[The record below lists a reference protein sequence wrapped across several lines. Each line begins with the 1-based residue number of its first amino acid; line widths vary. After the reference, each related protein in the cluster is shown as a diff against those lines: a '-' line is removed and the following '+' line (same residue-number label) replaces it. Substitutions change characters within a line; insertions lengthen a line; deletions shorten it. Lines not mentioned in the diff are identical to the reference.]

1 MKKRF
6 ITNVLKRAA
15 VLTAA
20 CSLLLTG
27 CGSAA
32 GAAVAATG
40 VAASSAASG
49 SGDLTKVRVGT
60 DTMQLAYAQ
69 IIGKQKGFYAENG
82 IDVEITTYAAGIET
96 INAIMTGAEDIG
108 AAYDYALSTRCIP
121 DTKIR
126 MISAFV
132 TNADGSYW
140 FEAADEN
147 VKTAADLK
155 GKSIG
160 IVKGTLG
167 EYLIAKELES
177 GGLTYDDVTINYLSS
192 DGEVAAAYVA
202 GQLDAI
208 LGLKPFTEEIEK
220 REGHHIVNTTGDIGI
235 ISQGFLA
242 ADKTFAA
249 EHPDAVAAYL
259 KGTQKAVDYIKSDTD
274 DAAQICADYLTVSKQ
289 DVLLSFESFT
299 FDVSYSE
306 ADHEHLQDI
315 ANWCVENGVLE
326 NETKI
331 TEYTDLAPL
340 KAAFPEKVTCKD

>member
-1 MKKRF
+1 MKKNH
-6 ITNVLKRAA
+6 IGSIVKRAIS
-15 VLTAA
+15 AA
-20 CSLLLTG
+20 TLCSLLLTG
-27 CGSAA
+27 CGSGA
-32 GAAVAATG
+32 GK
-40 VAASSAASG
+40 ASALQPTENAG
-49 SGDLTKVRVGT
+49 LTKVRVGT

-69 IIGKQKGFYAENG
+69 IIGKEKGFYEENG

-147 VKTAADLK
+147 VKSAKDLK
-155 GKSIG
+155 GKNIG

-249 EHPDAVAAYL
+249 EKPDAVAAYL
-259 KGTQKAVDYIKSDTD
+259 KGTQKAIDYINSNTD

-315 ANWCVENGVLE
+315 ADWCVENGVLE
-326 NETKI
+326 NETRI
-331 TEYTDLAPL
+331 TDYTDLEPL
-340 KAAFPEKVTCKD
+340 KKAFPEKVTCKD